1 MKYIKHFNESVLDGD
16 FLVKVINNELE
27 EFYNSHSFTGT
38 SKKERDI
45 IKSIFVFNN
54 TEPSYEHFYDTKLY
68 TSPSIYYNKLNTTD
82 VDHNTVF
89 TMTFERCDDDW
100 WIVYDI
106 DDFGGRN
113 LVEYEDNEIIYLCDG
128 IDGLK
133 LLQSML
139 EKGNINIDEKMWG

>member
-16 FLVKVINNELE
+16 FLVKFINNELE
-27 EFYNSHSFTGT
+27 EFYTIHGFTGSDT
-38 SKKERDI
+38 KEREL

-54 TEPSYEHFYDTKLY
+54 TEPDYGHFYDSKLY
-68 TSPSIYYNKLNTTD
+68 SLTIYYNKLNTTD
-82 VDHNTVF
+82 VF
-89 TMTFERCDDDW
+89 AMTFERCDDDW